1 MEKERRGEAGK
12 GNVMNAVL
20 EKIGLMKLVPAVIL
34 HNVEDASP
42 LAEALVKGGL
52 PCAEV
57 TFRTTAAAEAI
68 RIMAKRGDILV
79 GAGTVLTV
87 DQVNQ
92 AVDNGAAYI
101 VAPGLSEKVTGY
113 CVEKNIPIVPG
124 ASTSTE
130 IMRAFE
136 FGLEVV
142 KFFPADACGGL
153 KALKALSGPFPMMRF
168 IPTGGI
174 DTVNMLEY
182 LKFQKVLA
190 CGGSW
195 MVKPD
200 LIKEKKFDEI
210 QKITH
215 QAVTLA
221 LSIKG

>member
-1 MEKERRGEAGK
+1 M
-12 GNVMNAVL
+12 NVLL
-20 EKIGLMKLVPAVIL
+20 EKIGVMRLVPAVIL
-34 HNVEDASP
+34 HNVEDAGP
-42 LAEALVKGGL
+42 LAEALVGGGL
-52 PCAEV
+52 PGAEI
-57 TFRTTAAAEAI
+57 TFRTAAAAEAI

-87 DQVNQ
+87 DQVKL
-92 AVDNGAAYI
+92 AVDSGAAYI

-113 CVEKNIPIVPG
+113 CVEQKIPIIPG

-130 IMRAFE
+130 ITRAYE

-168 IPTGGI
+168 VPTGGI

-200 LIKEKKFDEI
+200 LIKEKRFDEI
-210 QKITH
+210 RKITH

-221 LSIKG
+221 ATV